1 MTSHTMGKV
10 SFESPTKYDL
20 TWRRRVRGGRE
31 RASIRQKVKNAERR
45 SKIRSEFY

>member
-31 RASIRQKVKNAERR
+31 RASIRQKAKNAEQR
-45 SKIRSEFY
+45 